1 MVKRCLAI
9 DAMGSDKGPA
19 EIIEG
24 VSLALDGCLE
34 GDLFYLAGDE
44 NILNPILEQKA
55 LLNDPRIK
63 VIHASEVVHMDE
75 KPLQAIKKKK
85 DSSMVRGME
94 LVKDGEAGA
103 LISCGNTGALMAG
116 GTIKIRPLPGVD
128 RPAIGS
134 IIPSNNCN
142 FVLIDAGANPEPKPI
157 HLVHNAIMGSIYAKI
172 VLNIPNPRVGLL
184 TIGTEEGKG
193 TELVQQSHQMLK
205 QLGNVINYTGPV
217 EGFQLF
223 ANQVDVVVC
232 DGFVGN
238 ILLKT
243 AESLFEMIKT
253 VLKEE
258 LNATPIRKI
267 GALMSKGAFTGMK
280 KRLNP
285 VEFAG
290 APFLGLKG
298 NVLKAHGSSDRHYIK
313 GAIGMA
319 RRVVQFEMLSE
330 IEKSIETANK
340 VINE

>member
-1 MVKRCLAI
+1 
-9 DAMGSDKGPA
+9 
-19 EIIEG
+19 
-24 VSLALDGCLE
+24 
-34 GDLFYLAGDE
+34 
-44 NILNPILEQKA
+44 
-55 LLNDPRIK
+55 
-63 VIHASEVVHMDE
+63 
-75 KPLQAIKKKK
+75 
-85 DSSMVRGME
+85 
-94 LVKDGEAGA
+94 
-103 LISCGNTGALMAG
+103 MAG